1 MTAAESHHHTKRHGQ
16 QKNVFMERSFW
27 LHVLGHMKD
36 DILSALSFLRHLGGI
51 ICAVLLGVTL
61 FLLEFRLISKVAF
74 FATCGLL
81 FFLLIAYPILTPIIF
96 AVVISAFFPEKGMG
110 KFFWPMT
117 LSVIV
122 FISYTLFLLV

>member
-1 MTAAESHHHTKRHGQ
+1 MRGHSEVVTKHVQYGG
-16 QKNVFMERSFW
+16 NIFLSRSFW
-27 LHVLGHMKD
+27 LRVIGYWNRDIVAVLRMLYVGTTIVMA
-36 DILSALSFLRHLGGI
+36 I
-51 ICAVLLGVTL
+51 LLGVTL